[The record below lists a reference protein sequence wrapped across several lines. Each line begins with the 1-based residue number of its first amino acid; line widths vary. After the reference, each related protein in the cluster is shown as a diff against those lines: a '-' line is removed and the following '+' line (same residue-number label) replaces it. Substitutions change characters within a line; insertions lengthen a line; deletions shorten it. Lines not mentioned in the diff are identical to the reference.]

1 MQKGNKGKRSW
12 LSLGV
17 LGVKI
22 GLAVEIIM
30 MAGAYVCYYR
40 INHNQGSNIKNFQK
54 FKYLFVSRYLLD
66 VGLLLI

>member
-1 MQKGNKGKRSW
+1 MFLFRNTPVVMQKGNKGKRSW

-30 MAGAYVCYYR
+30 MAGAYACYYR
-40 INHNQGSNIKNFQK
+40 INHNQGMKI
-54 FKYLFVSRYLLD
+54 
-66 VGLLLI
+66 

>member
-1 MQKGNKGKRSW
+1 MVMQKGNKGKRSW

-30 MAGAYVCYYR
+30 MAGAYACYYR
-40 INHNQGSNIKNFQK
+40 INHNQGKQYQK
-54 FKYLFVSRYLLD
+54 FSK
-66 VGLLLI
+66 I

>member
-1 MQKGNKGKRSW
+1 MVMQKGNKGKRSW

-30 MAGAYVCYYR
+30 MAGAYACYYR
-40 INHNQGSNIKNFQK
+40 INHNQGMHRPIL
-54 FKYLFVSRYLLD
+54 YMH
-66 VGLLLI
+66 